1 MHAGDAG
8 ISDDNDGLE
17 EPVAE
22 KPIDDVRKC
31 INIGTNMFDT
41 DDDELLSDNDKE
53 QGNMTDAEFL
63 STTRLNGRDEFDR
76 VIKLWIKYMPE
87 WKKLFP
93 EELGQKEIIA
103 ATDLINVDLKVIMDD
118 IGAKHPYGLIP
129 LMVKSGRG
137 QLGVLNAESN
147 AERMNLACKVVMDE
161 GNTKLSY
168 ELLDKLVTLRMNRRF
183 VESRR

>member
-1 MHAGDAG
+1 MYG
-8 ISDDNDGLE
+8 
-17 EPVAE
+17 
-22 KPIDDVRKC
+22 
-31 INIGTNMFDT
+31 NI
-41 DDDELLSDNDKE
+41 LLNLLMILASLLMRVIIAKAVE
-53 QGNMTDAEFL
+53 TKFVVTE
-63 STTRLNGRDEFDR
+63 DEFDR

-103 ATDLINVDLKVIMDD
+103 ATDLINVDLKVIMND

-129 LMVKSGRG
+129 LMMKCGRG
-137 QLGVLNAESN
+137 QLGALNAESYT
-147 AERMNLACKVVMDE
+147 ERIKSACKVVMDE